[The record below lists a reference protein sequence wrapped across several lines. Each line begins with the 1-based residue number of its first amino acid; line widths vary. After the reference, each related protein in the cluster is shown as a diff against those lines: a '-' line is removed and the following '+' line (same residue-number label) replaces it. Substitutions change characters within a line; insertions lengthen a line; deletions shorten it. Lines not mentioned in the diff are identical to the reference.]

1 MNKNKWIFGA
11 ALLLFAACTQDELT
25 EQGDTLPEGMYPLQI
40 ASVTMEAESSVEPWG
55 AKSPQTRVAESA
67 DRNSS
72 VWQDDD
78 KINVQIGN
86 GTPGVYTYRDGKLE
100 VANGDAPAYW
110 ASTDNGQTITA
121 WYTSSG
127 SKTVDLSKQINTL
140 AYVLTA
146 REIAD
151 FNQTVSLAF
160 SHALAK
166 VRVILE
172 EEKAGE
178 VKDVLIKTYTGC
190 TLSADDKLSADGKQ
204 EYIPM
209 VKTTY
214 KGKTCWEA
222 NVMPNLALKDDAFQ
236 LVVDENPVKCSI
248 TEVVPQAGQLHIIT
262 LTVIKKYE
270 VVDVSTI
277 TTEEYTVDG
286 KVHLKGNK
294 EPKELK
300 ITVKEGSKLILDNV
314 NLTPKS
320 GGNVIT
326 CEGSTTLILS
336 GNNNIESDADMGN
349 HNEVWS
355 GILIKNGTLTIEGS
369 GELKVVG
376 KGIGPGIGAVGGAA
390 IVINGG
396 TINASSNPR
405 DPSYGSPGIGVPAV
419 GDAPYTYRCGNITIN
434 GGHVTAQG
442 GGGAAGIG
450 TGVLSDCGDILIQGE
465 NTVVIAKK
473 GQGNTQDIGNGDSG
487 GCGTITFRNGATV
500 NETKYY

>member
-1 MNKNKWIFGA
+1 MKKYRYFSTLCLA
-11 ALLLFAACTQDELT
+11 AMLVLAACTQDTLT
-25 EQGDTLPEGMYPLQI
+25 DSTDALPEGMYPLQI

-121 WYTSSG
+121 WYTSSS

-146 REIAD
+146 RKTAD

-172 EEKAGE
+172 EEKTGE
-178 VKDVLIKTYTGC
+178 VTDVRIKTYTGC
-190 TLSADDKLSADGKQ
+190 TLSADDKLSADGEQ

-214 KGKTCWEA
+214 EGKTCWEA

-248 TEVVPQAGQLHIIT
+248 TEVVPQTGQLHIIT

-277 TTEEYTVDG
+277 TTKEYTVNG
-286 KVHLKGNK
+286 KVHLKGNNK
-294 EPKELK
+294 SKDLK
-300 ITVKEGSKLILDNV
+300 IIVKEGSKLMLDNV
-314 NLTPKS
+314 NLTPQS
-320 GGNVIT
+320 ENVIT

-336 GNNNIESDADMGN
+336 GNNNIENGTVINSNALC
-349 HNEVWS
+349 S

-376 KGIGPGIGAVGGAA
+376 KGTGPGIGAIQGAA

-396 TINASSNPR
+396 TINASSSNPH
-405 DPSYGSPGIGVPAV
+405 DSSYGSPGIGVPTAQL
-419 GDAPYTYRCGNITIN
+419 RCGNITIN

-450 TGVLSDCGDILIQGE
+450 TGKLSDCGDILIQGE

-473 GQGNTQDIGNGDSG
+473 GEESRSNVQDIGTGDSG
-487 GCGTITFRNGATV
+487 ACGTITFRNGATV
-500 NETKYY
+500 NGTKYD